1 MKPHARFV
9 TVAGVLIAG
18 ALLMACTMIGHER
31 VAGWPALLIVEHYVS
46 EFELR
51 ERCVPYVG
59 FGMSPQACAEI
70 HLTART
76 CHAWF
81 SNDFPPPRAIVEH
94 ERLHCEGYDHVGSSH
109 LQRLLSGFLQAEES
123 SASAGAS
130 QEER

>member
-31 VAGWPALLIVEHYVS
+31 VAGWPALL
-46 EFELR
+46 
-51 ERCVPYVG
+51 
-59 FGMSPQACAEI
+59 
-70 HLTART
+70 
-76 CHAWF
+76 
-81 SNDFPPPRAIVEH
+81 IVEH